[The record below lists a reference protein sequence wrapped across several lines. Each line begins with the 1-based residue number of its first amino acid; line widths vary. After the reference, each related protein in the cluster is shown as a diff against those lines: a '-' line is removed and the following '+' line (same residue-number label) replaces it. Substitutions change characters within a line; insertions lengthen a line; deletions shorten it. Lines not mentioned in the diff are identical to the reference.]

1 MKYLKSYKIFEA
13 SHEEIMALAYGTDV
27 IQECESL
34 IDDIKDILLDLQDSG
49 LYTSVGYTPMTLT
62 YREPTP
68 KIVVEISTYVGTW
81 GGGRFL
87 VGQTDYTS
95 DVRET
100 IERIKEYV
108 KSKRFVTG
116 DGEWENNMRKIYQ
129 MLIQK

>member
-27 IQECESL
+27 IEECETL

-62 YREPTP
+62 YQEKTP

-108 KSKRFVTG
+108 KSKGFVTG
-116 DGEWENNMRKIYQ
+116 EGEWENNMRKIYQ
-129 MLIQK
+129 ILIQK